1 MANQKTEYRLLENV
15 GEIRLDEDG
24 TYSFRMFE
32 FDVSGKGYDSPY
44 RAQANLE
51 MRWMTECKRRA
62 GQMDGYEMHA
72 DPREYKYHKDAY
84 ELLRR
89 KW

>member
-1 MANQKTEYRLLENV
+1 MPTQKTKRRVLDNV
-15 GEIRLDEDG
+15 GEIWLDENG

-32 FDVSGKGYDSPY
+32 FDVTGEGYDSLY
-44 RAQANLE
+44 RAETNLE
-51 MRWMTECKRRA
+51 TKWMTECKRRC
-62 GQMDGYEMHA
+62 GQLDGYEMHA